1 MAVVVTLGAD
11 EEPLR
16 QLAASPVASE
26 DSLRGV
32 NQGNRQVQFSRG

>member
-1 MAVVVTLGAD
+1 MSVVVVVVTIGAD

-26 DSLRGV
+26 DSLRRSKPSG
-32 NQGNRQVQFSRG
+32 R